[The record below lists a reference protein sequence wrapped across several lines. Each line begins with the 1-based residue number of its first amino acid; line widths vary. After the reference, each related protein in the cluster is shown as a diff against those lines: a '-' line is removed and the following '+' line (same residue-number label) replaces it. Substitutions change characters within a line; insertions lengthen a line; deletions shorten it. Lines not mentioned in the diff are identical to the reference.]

1 MNNDSMD
8 SYKTDIDS
16 INSGYT
22 YGHRRTVTATDSDNT
37 DSYRWTVIKTDSY
50 RWTVTVWTA
59 TIRTVTAS
67 TAVTQTVTDG
77 QRQQRTVITRTDT
90 DGQ

>member
-16 INSGYT
+16 INSVYT

-37 DSYRWTVIKTDSY
+37 DSYRWTVIK
-50 RWTVTVWTA
+50 RTA
-59 TIRTVTAS
+59 
-67 TAVTQTVTDG
+67 TDG
-77 QRQQRTVITRTDT
+77 Q
-90 DGQ
+90 